1 MSGGTAYRQS
11 GLACAMRRTVM
22 RAAGCVAA
30 LTVAAGAALAD
41 RVDDRD
47 FAAAKVKE
55 LDSDLVRVRE
65 NAEDALRSWAR
76 NQTDRVLSLIEP
88 GASAEQRDR
97 LLSLARSVF
106 ETSARGA
113 MGVSFL
119 PVNAQFGNFDEE
131 VFDGGIPIEAPVKG
145 FDSER
150 VIKPG
155 DLLLSIDGV
164 RVRTNIEARVQI
176 VSHDAG
182 QVVRLEIEREGKV
195 LQLPL
200 RLGNWGDLNAT
211 RGGRELATEHKD
223 AAFRSRLARV
233 NPALLTL
240 DTKPVLR
247 PVPGAMAWNEGERL
261 ANDEREKVVRIPESS
276 NLRLGPG
283 VQQRQVIQI
292 GVDGVQQRL
301 NLDGNGNATVAE
313 LKPTGVPREAVSEAP
328 NDAEL
333 KPTRS
338 VRRTGGLNPEAMGD
352 IRLLELQKGGLEQQA
367 AIVREQIKDR
377 QIDAD
382 MRRALSTML
391 QRIEN
396 DIAIIDAQIVRRQR
410 ENRKP

>member
-1 MSGGTAYRQS
+1 MG
-11 GLACAMRRTVM
+11 
-22 RAAGCVAA
+22 AAGCVAA
-30 LTVAAGAALAD
+30 LNVAAGAALAD

-47 FAAAKVKE
+47 FAVMKVKE

-88 GASAEQRDR
+88 GATAEQRDR

-106 ETSARGA
+106 ESSARGA
-113 MGVSFL
+113 MGVSFGI
-119 PVNAQFGNFDEE
+119 VNNGQFGNFDEE
-131 VFDGGIPIEAPVKG
+131 VFDGGIPIDGPVKG

-211 RGGRELATEHKD
+211 RGGRELSTEQKD

-261 ANDEREKVVRIPESS
+261 ANDEQEKVVRIPESN
-276 NLRLGPG
+276 NLRIGPG
-283 VQQRQVIQI
+283 VQRQQVIQI
-292 GVDGVQQRL
+292 GVDGNVQRL
-301 NLDGNGNATVAE
+301 NLDGDGNPTVAE
-313 LKPTGVPREAVSEAP
+313 LKSSGVPRDVVSESP
-328 NDAEL
+328 TDAEL
-333 KPTRS
+333 KPARTTRRS
-338 VRRTGGLNPEAMGD
+338 TGLNPEALID
-352 IRLLELQKGGLEQQA
+352 IRQLEFQKGGLEQQA
-367 AIVREQIKDR
+367 AILREQIKDR

-382 MRRALSTML
+382 MRRGLSMML

-396 DIAIIDAQIVRRQR
+396 DIAIIDAQIARRQR

>member
-1 MSGGTAYRQS
+1 MSGGTVDGQRGWRFTSAK
-11 GLACAMRRTVM
+11 A
-22 RAAGCVAA
+22 AA
-30 LTVAAGAALAD
+30 LLIALVGIAPGALAE
-41 RVDDRD
+41 RADDRT
-47 FAAAKVKE
+47 FAVAKVKE

-88 GASAEQRDR
+88 GATAEQRER

-106 ETSARGA
+106 ESSARGA
-113 MGVSFL
+113 MGVSFGI
-119 PVNAQFGNFDEE
+119 VNGQFGNFEDE
-131 VFDGGIPIEAPVKG
+131 VFDGGIPIDGPVKG

-211 RGGRELATEHKD
+211 RGTRELSPEHKD

-240 DTKPVLR
+240 DTKPVLH
-247 PVPGAMAWNEGERL
+247 PVPGPMAWNEGERL
-261 ANDEREKVVRIPESS
+261 ASDEQEKVVRIPESS
-276 NLRLGPG
+276 NLRIGPG
-283 VQQRQVIQI
+283 VQRQQVIQI
-292 GVDGVQQRL
+292 GVDGNVQRL

-313 LKPTGVPREAVSEAP
+313 LRSSGVPRDVVSESP
-328 NDAEL
+328 TDAEL
-333 KPTRS
+333 KPARTARRS
-338 VRRTGGLNPEAMGD
+338 TGLNPEALID
-352 IRLLELQKGGLEQQA
+352 IRQLEFQRGGLEQQA
-367 AIVREQIKDR
+367 GIVREQLKDR
-377 QIDAD
+377 QLDAD
-382 MRRALSTML
+382 MRRGLSMML

-396 DIAIIDAQIVRRQR
+396 DIAIIDAQIARRQR
-410 ENRKP
+410 EDRKP